1 MGYRIGKVTFRNF
14 GPFESGVIDL
24 DQPGVTLIEGSIHD
38 IPGCDSNG
46 AGKSFIFDGI
56 AWALY
61 GRCIRPEYTGDDVV
75 KLKARGGCAVEVEL
89 TRGHEPVVIRRY
101 RNDREYKNQVHL
113 EVAGKDVTRGTN
125 AETQVAI
132 ERVVGMDYLTFCNTV
147 AFGVREDVKSFFTA
161 TDTDRKKVLDMML
174 GLEVYGEAEKVARR
188 RLKAAVVE
196 LEDARSG
203 IASTEIR
210 IEEKKELIET
220 LEQAQ
225 EDDTA
230 SKLKEQQKAL
240 KDAEEKLKTWNGKVS
255 EMEERIEKLRDQ
267 IEKEEADYVQ
277 AMKDRHEKIVEM
289 EREEVKLDNDV
300 LAARII
306 VQGIEKR
313 VRDMDGLTG
322 AECPTCHQD
331 VPKAHVKSIK
341 DAAEKELKA
350 AQKKYD
356 EANKAL
362 NDYTAKLEAARVERP
377 EKSNKHRELEEQ
389 CAELDGRLDKRCETR
404 DKYKSAKKVA
414 EGIIA
419 ELEAAQERSG
429 GRVDKAKKELKVLED
444 SITEGKVAIEQHEE
458 RVAKLEFWVQA
469 FGNQGLK
476 SFLIEAEIPEVNRHA
491 TRYARRLLGEGAKVQ
506 LKATTTLKSGANR
519 EKLTVEG
526 VIPGKTEKYAGA
538 SKGQKKRMDLSL
550 LLAFRKLI
558 AGRVQQ
564 PFDQLFA
571 DEIFDGLDQSGVE
584 VIGELLREEAS
595 SGPVAL
601 VTHDPRI
608 KPVGDRFVLVEH
620 DGVSAR
626 IGVTGDASE
635 PAPQPAK
642 SKGKAVKLRKVR
654 TQ

>member
-1 MGYRIGKVTFRNF
+1 MGYRIGKVNFRNF
-14 GPFESGVIDL
+14 GPFAEGTINL
-24 DQPGVTLIEGSIHD
+24 DQPGVTLIEGSIHG

-75 KLKARGGCAVEVEL
+75 KLKARGGCEVSVEL
-89 TRGHEPVVIRRY
+89 TRGHEPVLIRRY
-101 RNDREYKNQVHL
+101 RNDPQYRNQVHL
-113 EVAGKDVTRGTN
+113 SVGGQDVTRGTN
-125 AETQVAI
+125 AETQIAI
-132 ERVVGMDYLTFCNTV
+132 ERVIGMDYLTFCNTV

-188 RLKAAVVE
+188 RMKEAALE
-196 LEDARSG
+196 LENRRSKVG
-203 IASTEIR
+203 AVLIR
-210 IEEKKELIET
+210 IEEKKETIQM
-220 LEQAQ
+220 LEQAR

-230 SKLKEQQKAL
+230 SKLKEFKKTLKSATVKHTEWVGKVQKMEEKIEGL
-240 KDAEEKLKTWNGKVS
+240 REKLEAEESDYFNAIKAHQAKL
-255 EMEERIEKLRDQ
+255 
-267 IEKEEADYVQ
+267 
-277 AMKDRHEKIVEM
+277 VEM
-289 EREEVKLDNDV
+289 EREEVRIDNEV

-306 VQGIEKR
+306 VQGVEKR
-313 VRDMDGLTG
+313 LTAMVDLSG
-322 AECPTCHQD
+322 VECPTCHQTVTD
-331 VPKAHVKSIK
+331 KHVKGINK
-341 DAAEKELKA
+341 GAKAELAEAKKKFDAATT
-350 AQKKYD
+350 
-356 EANKAL
+356 AL
-362 NDYTAKLEAARVERP
+362 SDYQTKLADARETQPER
-377 EKSNKHRELEEQ
+377 SARAIELEEEI
-389 CAELDGRLDKRCETR
+389 AALDERLDTRCETR
-404 DKYKSAKKVA
+404 DKWKSAARTA
-414 EGIIA
+414 ERLIEEA
-419 ELEAAQERSG
+419 EEAQGRSTD
-429 GRVDKAKKELKVLED
+429 RVDKAKKELAEMEE
-444 SITEGKVAIEQHEE
+444 SIEEGRVVIEQQEE
-458 RVAKLEFWVQA
+458 IVATLEFWVQA

-526 VIPGKTEKYAGA
+526 VIPGKTNKYPGA

-584 VIGELLREEAS
+584 VIGELLREEAA

-601 VTHDPRI
+601 VTHDPRV
-608 KPVGDRFVLVEH
+608 KPVGDRFVLIEH
-620 DGVSAR
+620 DGVSAC
-626 IGVTGDASE
+626 IGTTGASAPE
-635 PAPQPAK
+635 SPAPK
-642 SKGKAVKLRKVR
+642 KKVGRTVKVRKVKA
-654 TQ
+654 Q